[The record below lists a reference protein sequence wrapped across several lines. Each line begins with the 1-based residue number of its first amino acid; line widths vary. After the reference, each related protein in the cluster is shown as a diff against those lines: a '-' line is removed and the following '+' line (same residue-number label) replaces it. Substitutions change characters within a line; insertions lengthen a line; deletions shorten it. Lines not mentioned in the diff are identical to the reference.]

1 MNDIIEKEIWDWLK
15 NYIEVPHK
23 FYEYQFSPCP
33 YAKAA
38 RLKNL
43 VDVRAYGGGN
53 IFKFIKENSI
63 NLIKEKNLNTR
74 IMVLPPYFKLFF
86 FLKWYLFYLNTKFV
100 KQDYYIQFG
109 SAIATESK
117 YAGLFKGK
125 PYRIIIINKLSDV
138 LDASKILEK
147 TSYYSNWNKKHY
159 NNVVT
164 RREKF
169 FKKYKNN

>member
-1 MNDIIEKEIWDWLK
+1 MNDIIEKDILDWVK

-23 FYEYQFSPCP
+23 FYNYQFAPCP
-33 YAKAA
+33 YAKGA

-43 VDVRAYGGGN
+43 VDIKVYNSGN
-53 IFKFIKENSI
+53 IFKFIKDNSI
-63 NLIKEKNLNTR
+63 DLITEKKLNTR
-74 IMVLPPYFKLFF
+74 IMVFPPYFKLFF

-109 SAIATESK
+109 SATTTKSK
-117 YAGLFKGK
+117 YTGLFIGK

-138 LDASKILEK
+138 IDASKILEK
-147 TSYYSNWNKKHY
+147 NSYYNNWNKKHY
-159 NNVVT
+159 DTVVT

-169 FKKYKNN
+169 FKKYKK